1 MFREAAFGGQYV
13 QEAMNSTVHHGTC
26 GRALSSLGTI
36 VVPNGQ
42 QRWFLTPSE
51 ESAASDTRSSLLWA
65 LRARHCYLTFS
76 VTVATAILN
85 VAILKKCWQSTWLTK
100 LLCRKSA
107 LRTRHCYS
115 ESAWEWRIFHS
126 QVKRSRYFT
135 PVVPEMH
142 VGHSNRRHPKSE
154 NDSVAITVSVTD
166 ADPDRRW
173 RVSVTVAADAAA
185 GCCCYCGCAFAVA
198 VAVTDTFR
206 MGGGSRKL

>member
-1 MFREAAFGGQYV
+1 MLREAAFGGQYV

-26 GRALSSLGTI
+26 GTALSSLRTI

-85 VAILKKCWQSTWLTK
+85 VAMWKNCWQSTWLTD

-107 LRTRHCYS
+107 LRTKLVLQNQR
-115 ESAWEWRIFHS
+115 ESGRCGVGVLSWKEQIIIH
-126 QVKRSRYFT
+126 
-135 PVVPEMH
+135 VVPEIH
-142 VGHSNRRHPKSE
+142 VWHGT
-154 NDSVAITVSVTD
+154 ITVCWNDIYLLSEVLEMLMLLLLLLVLLLILLLFLLLRIPFECY
-166 ADPDRRW
+166 AQDRG
-173 RVSVTVAADAAA
+173 VIYD
-185 GCCCYCGCAFAVA
+185 
-198 VAVTDTFR
+198 
-206 MGGGSRKL
+206 

>member
-26 GRALSSLGTI
+26 GRALSSLVTI

-115 ESAWEWRIFHS
+115 ESAWEWRIF
-126 QVKRSRYFT
+126 RSRVKLNGADILPLLSQKCMLGIVTEAT
-135 PVVPEMH
+135 PRAKMTLSLLLLLLLMPTL
-142 VGHSNRRHPKSE
+142 
-154 NDSVAITVSVTD
+154 ID
-166 ADPDRRW
+166 A
-173 RVSVTVAADAAA
+173 
-185 GCCCYCGCAFAVA
+185 GEF
-198 VAVTDTFR
+198 
-206 MGGGSRKL
+206 L